1 MRRLTSCH
9 IYPRLSP
16 RVNNGRQDRQ
26 FFPVLV
32 ANARRGKTKYAIG
45 DGKNVADF
53 TFVGNVA
60 HAHLL
65 AAEKVS
71 GPILPAARQAE
82 QAGSPEGQAETA
94 R

>member
-1 MRRLTSCH
+1 MS
-9 IYPRLSP
+9 
-16 RVNNGRQDRQ
+16 QDRQ

-60 HAHLL
+60 HGHLL
-65 AAEKVS
+65 AAHKVKS
-71 GPILPAARQAE
+71 SQYSACTRKGRHRLCSLLRTWV
-82 QAGSPEGQAETA
+82 SPSQP
-94 R
+94 